1 MIWDAEE
8 FSYVLIDLSDKS
20 TLHTLFIY
28 GAIVPS
34 APMPSHADRSS
45 RKLHRKALFQRIMGL
60 KRLSALRIFTHQEE
74 KFCIFHLTL
83 RCPSTCVL
91 TLNPFPPSKSH
102 RFGGGAKGHLSFSWP
117 GEQHIRDLS
126 LNHLVESTIL
136 FVFQRTGN

>member
-28 GAIVPS
+28 GAILPS

-60 KRLSALRIFTHQEE
+60 KRLSVLRIFTHQEE
-74 KFCIFHLTL
+74 KFCIFHLNL
-83 RCPSTCVL
+83 RCPSTYFKPIS
-91 TLNPFPPSKSH
+91 TLQEPQVWWWCF
-102 RFGGGAKGHLSFSWP
+102 KGHLSFSWP
-117 GEQHIRDLS
+117 GEQHIRNLS